1 MSKEQ
6 SKVKSAIVSEGVI
19 FYVWVIGFV
28 LILVHS
34 GQVAAQDIK
43 TKTIIWELDSAIN
56 LQNNRGMSY
65 QGQIKTQRD
74 QSLQWIQ
81 RGGQK
86 VSNYQVVRTEGNW
99 ADVQQ
104 NGSITYYLTHDGHDC
119 VAIFQRTSQNTS
131 VTIDFGGGVRSK
143 FIVGSIK

>member
-1 MSKEQ
+1 MRGS
-6 SKVKSAIVSEGVI
+6 
-19 FYVWVIGFV
+19 GFV
-28 LILVHS
+28 L
-34 GQVAAQDIK
+34 VAFWVLFAGSAFGQDIRVK
-43 TKTIIWELDSAIN
+43 PMTWELDSAIN